1 MNKNSK
7 FFCIP
12 IIVLAGLSFMI
23 GLIACCIM
31 DHTEGIIGSVLFSG
45 AIVFSVF
52 AMIKKPYFIIGTLI
66 SDILYGYLLSLSS
79 YYSYYYYDYG
89 TMICY
94 SIVKDLFLPI
104 ISVLA
109 LIYLIW
115 SICNARQAQSV
126 VSTTK
131 PENAKASPD
140 SANAITQAPQ
150 QASLVVAQKL
160 MTYKNL
166 LDTGVLTQEEFDAI
180 KHRLLK

>member
-1 MNKNSK
+1 MNKKSN

-66 SDILYGYLLSLSS
+66 SDILYGYLLSFSTIN
-79 YYSYYYYDYG
+79 YYDYDAI
-89 TMICY
+89 ICY

-115 SICNARQAQSV
+115 SICNARQTQAV

-140 SANAITQAPQ
+140 SANSVTQAPQ